1 VVRRNT
7 LLMTVLY
14 YYRLLK
20 WMIMVMKVNEWT
32 IMSTLGHA
40 IWVGMLCRPEEFGM
54 YEYSLGHRRL
64 HELGH
69 ERIHTICLSIT
80 MNFACE
86 SSCI

>member
-1 VVRRNT
+1 
-7 LLMTVLY
+7 
-14 YYRLLK
+14 
-20 WMIMVMKVNEWT
+20 MVMTANEWT